1 MPFASIAI
9 HFSNHTSPII
19 VEHES
24 SDSES
29 NVRVVDLG
37 HISQLDDDQPSV
49 KANLRWQ
56 TGATI
61 IFKGSMSTE
70 LPSVLK
76 VRVNLV
82 LSVHFLMLG
91 IRLILAS

>member
-24 SDSES
+24 SDSEN

-37 HISQLDDDQPSV
+37 HISQLDNDPPNV
-49 KANLRWQ
+49 KADLRWQ
-56 TGATI
+56 PGATI

-70 LPSVLK
+70 LPAVLK
-76 VRVNLV
+76 VRINLV
-82 LSVHFLMLG
+82 FVCAFSY
-91 IRLILAS
+91 A